1 MTQYFE
7 TRQWVPF
14 SLERVFAFFAD
25 PRNLPRLMPP
35 ELQSRIE
42 DIQLVPP
49 SIPPQSMPLASAN
62 GKRPSANVFA
72 GVGSKVVVNFRPIK
86 WLPLRVSWLAK
97 VVAFEWNSHT
107 IDEQVRGPFAKFHHR
122 HSTEPELRNG
132 LEGTLVSDQIE
143 YALPYGFLSRPAN
156 SFVRKELEHS
166 FEWRQQRLTQ
176 ILTLEARVAEAQIL
190 RDIPIFL
197 PATAHRDPSHYHPQ

>member
-14 SLERVFAFFAD
+14 PVERVFAFFAN

-42 DIQLVPP
+42 DVHLVPP
-49 SIPPQSMPLASAN
+49 LVPPQSMAIGRAKGERLA
-62 GKRPSANVFA
+62 ANVFA
-72 GVGSKVVVNFRPIK
+72 GVGSKVTVNLRPIK
-86 WLPLRVSWLAK
+86 WLPLRVSWLARI
-97 VVAFEWNSHT
+97 VAFEWNSQM

-122 HSTEPELRNG
+122 HATQPELRNG
-132 LEGTLVSDQIE
+132 VEGTEVCDQIE
-143 YALPYGFLSRPAN
+143 YTLPYGILSRPAN

-166 FEWRQQRLTQ
+166 FEWRQQRLAQ
-176 ILTLEARVAEAQIL
+176 ILTLEARVAEAQVL
-190 RDIPIFL
+190 RETPTFL
-197 PATAHRDPSHYHPQ
+197 PSVAHRDPSHYHPQ